1 MGATY
6 LVTLQRDA
14 EGQFIEIP
22 EELAPLAEN
31 LVIYPD
37 GDRLI
42 IQPAGAEPP
51 IEGESACSRP
61 HRKDHP

>member
-1 MGATY
+1 MGTTY
-6 LVTLQRDA
+6 RVTLQRDA

-22 EELAPLAEN
+22 EELAPLTEN

-42 IQPAGAEPP
+42 IQPADAEPP
-51 IEGESACSRP
+51 IEGESASSRP
-61 HRKDHP
+61 RWKDHP